1 MWFVCF
7 AAISGSL
14 LHTLFLST
22 LNACRHF
29 KRSPSGLQPLVS
41 RAATSCLSHPGSCSL
56 HLVASCSQGARER
69 ELLVCVHSHTFF
81 LHDTCT
87 VDLHSPSP
95 IPILLHPSGPALAWA
110 APGWSKSANL
120 GASRRCRALHADV
133 CQRATRNSGSLLA

>member
-69 ELLVCVHSHTFF
+69 DLLVCVHSHTFF

-87 VDLHSPSP
+87 VDLHSPPHSNLAASIWSSLGMGSP
-95 IPILLHPSGPALAWA
+95 WLEQVSKPGGQQEVQSPA
-110 APGWSKSANL
+110 
-120 GASRRCRALHADV
+120 C
-133 CQRATRNSGSLLA
+133 